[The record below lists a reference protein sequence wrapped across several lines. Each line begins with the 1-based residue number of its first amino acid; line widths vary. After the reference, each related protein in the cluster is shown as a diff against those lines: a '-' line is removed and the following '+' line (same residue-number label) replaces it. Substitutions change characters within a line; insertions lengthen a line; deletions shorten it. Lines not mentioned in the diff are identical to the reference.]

1 MAYATTQGM
10 AHTKTYQNVSFN
22 ELITF
27 SEQNVNRSASLKM
40 EEIKSS
46 EDNNLQKIDLPDYVA
61 TVAEPAGILGICTC
75 IADPNYYYMAPQN
88 VRMQLLIDL
97 TTSLQQKTDEL
108 KTTAISRKRKKIY
121 DLIAAAYNK
130 SAITDKDYL
139 DLVQGVSILSN
150 IQFILIKESTQV
162 DSVENTYD
170 SSLKGEIMFGTNPIH
185 WNKDC
190 PIWIIDYRGQ
200 WVAMP
205 HTVGQ
210 EHIYSIIHDW
220 IINIQQ
226 KGWIVYWP
234 EIDETKT
241 EIVNKLIMF
250 PDWQE
255 TDRKFTRDQLSI
267 RLGKLNTLR
276 TFKLFAN

>member
-1 MAYATTQGM
+1 
-10 AHTKTYQNVSFN
+10 
-22 ELITF
+22 
-27 SEQNVNRSASLKM
+27 M
-40 EEIKSS
+40 EEVKVT
-46 EDNNLQKIDLPDYVA
+46 EDNNLQKIELPDYVS

-75 IADPNYYYMAPQN
+75 ITNPNYYYMAPQN
-88 VRMQLLIDL
+88 IRIQLLIDI

-121 DLIAAAYNK
+121 DLIGAAYNK
-130 SAITDKDYL
+130 SAIIDKDYL
-139 DLVQGVSILSN
+139 DLIQGISILSN

-170 SSLKGEIMFGTNPIH
+170 SSLKGEIIFGTNPIN
-185 WNKDC
+185 WNPLC

-205 HTVGQ
+205 HTVTQ
-210 EHIYSIIHDW
+210 EHIYTIIYDW
-220 IINIQQ
+220 ITTIQQ
-226 KGWIVYWP
+226 KGWIVHWP

-241 EIVNKLIMF
+241 ELINKLIMF

-255 TDRKFTRDQLSI
+255 TDRKFTKDQLST
-267 RLGKLNTLR
+267 RLGKLYTLR
-276 TFKLFAN
+276 TFKSFNS

>member
-27 SEQNVNRSASLKM
+27 SEQNPNRSASLKM
-40 EEIKSS
+40 EEVKSS

-88 VRMQLLIDL
+88 VRIQSLIDL

-121 DLIAAAYNK
+121 DLIGAAYNK

-139 DLVQGVSILSN
+139 DLVQGISILSN
-150 IQFILIKESTQV
+150 LQIILIKESTQV
-162 DSVENTYD
+162 DSVDNAYD

-185 WNKDC
+185 WNKEC

-205 HTVGQ
+205 HTVTQ

-226 KGWIVYWP
+226 KGWVVHWP

-255 TDRKFTRDQLSI
+255 TDRKFTRDQLSV

>member
-1 MAYATTQGM
+1 MAYTNAN
-10 AHTKTYQNVSFN
+10 TKTYQNVSFN

-27 SEQNVNRSASLKM
+27 SEQNPNRSASLKM
-40 EEIKSS
+40 EEVKDTD
-46 EDNNLQKIDLPDYVA
+46 DNNLQKIDLPEYVS

-75 IADPNYYYMAPQN
+75 ITDPNYYYMAPQN
-88 VRMQLLIDL
+88 VRIQLLIDL

-108 KTTAISRKRKKIY
+108 KTTAIARKRKKIY
-121 DLIAAAYNK
+121 DLIGAAYNK
-130 SAITDKDYL
+130 SSMTDKDYL
-139 DLVQGVSILSN
+139 DLVQGVSMLSN

-162 DSVENTYD
+162 DSVDNAYD

-185 WNKDC
+185 WNKEC

-205 HTVGQ
+205 HTVTQ
-210 EHIYSIIHDW
+210 EHIYTIIHDW
-220 IINIQQ
+220 ITNIQQ
-226 KGWIVYWP
+226 KGWIVHWP

-241 EIVNKLIMF
+241 ELINKLSMF

-255 TDRKFTRDQLSI
+255 TDRKFTKDQLSV

-276 TFKLFAN
+276 IFKSFAKP